1 MAKYVIIHSSFY
13 PSDDYPNRSLCS
25 KVEGTADTLEEAQEK
40 AEKLMDANTYVEQY
54 TYRRIGDTTWLY
66 RDGNDGL
73 FDKYTISKLSF
84 PNNNESY
91 LKRYVIIHSTFW
103 PSVNHPNRSL
113 ISTVEGSA
121 DILGE
126 AQEKI
131 NKLIG
136 ANTYD
141 LQYIYR
147 RIDDTT
153 WLCRDGLNGLYNQY
167 SISKVAI

>member
-1 MAKYVIIHSSFY
+1 MERYVIIHSSFY
-13 PSDDYPNRSLCS
+13 PSDDYPNRSLYS
-25 KVEGTADTLEEAQEK
+25 KVEGTANTLEEAQEK

-73 FDKYTISKLSF
+73 FDKYTISKVSF

-91 LKRYVIIHSTFW
+91 MKRYVIIHSAFW
-103 PSVNHPNRSL
+103 PSVNRPNRSL
-113 ISTVEGSA
+113 VSTVEGTA
-121 DILGE
+121 NTLEE
-126 AQEKI
+126 AQEKADRM
-131 NKLIG
+131 IG

-141 LQYIYR
+141 QQYIYR
-147 RIDDTT
+147 CVNDTT
-153 WLCRDGLNGLYNQY
+153 WLYRDINGVYDQY